1 MLQMGVLEK
10 IPRQGGIS
18 AKELAANIQANEEV
32 ISESAC
38 RSPPMCKTKRILVA
52 RLLRML
58 SSTGILEAVGEDVF
72 AHTRFSLAYI
82 EGSEV
87 DFFTLWH
94 VFSRSANHDTTL
106 L

>member
-1 MLQMGVLEK
+1 MIQMGVLEK
-10 IPRQGGIS
+10 IPRQGSIS
-18 AKELAANIQANEEV
+18 AKGLAARIQTNEEV
-32 ISESAC
+32 ISEPEC
-38 RSPPMCKTKRILVA
+38 RNLPMYKTKCMLAA

-58 SSTGILEAVGEDVF
+58 SATGILEAVGEDVF

-94 VFSRSANHDTTL
+94 VFPDLQITTL
-106 L
+106 S